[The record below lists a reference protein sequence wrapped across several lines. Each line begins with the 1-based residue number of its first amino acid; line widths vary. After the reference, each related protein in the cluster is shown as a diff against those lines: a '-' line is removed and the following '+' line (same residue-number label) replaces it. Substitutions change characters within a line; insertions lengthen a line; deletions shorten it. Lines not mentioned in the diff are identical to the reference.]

1 MAQSH
6 RMLVIVTLI
15 LVTTLLATA
24 GCTADDLVWVDEGT
38 SYTMSS
44 VDKALDIADISAHS
58 DRQATEAAELRHS
71 ALTSL
76 RTRGGSAS
84 EAANLLTATFSPET
98 RAVPVYVESA
108 SLDGKPV
115 LLVVE
120 ATGRKTGTLNMKRL
134 WVLGEDGSVILAR
147 SR

>member
-1 MAQSH
+1 MTRLHH
-6 RMLVIVTLI
+6 RLVLASMI
-15 LVTTLLATA
+15 LAMTA
-24 GCTADDLVWVDEGT
+24 FGTSGCTAGGPTWVDDGA
-38 SYTMSS
+38 SYTMTS
-44 VDKALDIADISAHS
+44 VEAVLDAADISKQS
-58 DRQATEAAELRHS
+58 SRATTAATKLRHD

-76 RTRGGSAS
+76 RRQGDSAAK
-84 EAANLLTATFSPET
+84 AADLLTATFPPET

-115 LLVVE
+115 FIVVE
-120 ATGRKTGTLNMKRL
+120 ATGPKTGTLNMKRL